1 MDCKPDSAI
10 LPLLR
15 IECLVVQGIAHM
27 VICLLLSILFIPL
40 TPFVFMA
47 LFWIRSEEKTK
58 ARKFVRLPFW
68 FFKGCLIAL
77 ATPFLV
83 LYNSVKSLVVIPWA
97 EWSNRNRS
105 GSPKKPNGE
114 PLANISDDERAFLD
128 AAIYCSVIQDYN
140 EEAKSHGQ
148 GFDIPKT

>member
-1 MDCKPDSAI
+1 MSCGARNCPYGDMPSVEHTVHPFDSFR
-10 LPLLR
+10 LYGSLLDQKR
-15 IECLVVQGIAHM
+15 G
-27 VICLLLSILFIPL
+27 
-40 TPFVFMA
+40 
-47 LFWIRSEEKTK
+47 KTK

-68 FFKGCLIAL
+68 FLKGCLIAL
-77 ATPFLV
+77 ATPFPV

-105 GSPKKPNGE
+105 GSPKKTNGD
-114 PLANISDDERAFLD
+114 PLAAISDDERAFLD

>member
-1 MDCKPDSAI
+1 MDCKPESAI

-27 VICLLLSILFIPL
+27 VICFLLSVLFIPL

-68 FFKGCLIAL
+68 FLKGCLKAL

-83 LYNSVKSLVVIPWA
+83 LCNSVKSVVIIPWA
-97 EWSNRNRS
+97 EWKNRS
-105 GSPKKPNGE
+105 GSPKKPNGDPME
-114 PLANISDDERAFLD
+114 RKSDEEKVLQD

-140 EEAKSHGQ
+140 EEAKIHGQ
-148 GFDIPKT
+148 GFNIS